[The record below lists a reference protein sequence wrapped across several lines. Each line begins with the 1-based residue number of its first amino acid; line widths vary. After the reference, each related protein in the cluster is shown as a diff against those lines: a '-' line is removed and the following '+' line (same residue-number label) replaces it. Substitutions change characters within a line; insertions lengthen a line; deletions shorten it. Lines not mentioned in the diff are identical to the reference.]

1 MTPKEL
7 PEEIKNKLRKIKT
20 KTVLARNIRRI
31 AMIGVI
37 NEAALDQFDTDL
49 RLYNLYEAILY
60 VESYQIQG
68 FYNENTTEC
77 ICKYILENVK
87 CTNIMY

>member
-20 KTVLARNIRRI
+20 ETVLARIIRRI
-31 AMIGVI
+31 AMVGVI
-37 NEAALDQFDTDL
+37 NEAALDQFDKDL
-49 RLYNLYEAILY
+49 RMYNLYEAILY
-60 VESYQIQG
+60 VESYQKQG
-68 FYNENTTEC
+68 FYDENTTDS

-87 CTNIMY
+87 